1 MKIIGT
7 TQNGFILES
16 SETELANIAGY
27 FTKFSG
33 VAEQFKIGSEIAVNA
48 VFSKLEALASAKS
61 EMKAMEDK
69 LQAIAAELK
78 GLRQDGPIKNLAKAG
93 V

>member
-27 FTKFSG
+27 FSKFSG
-33 VAEQFKIGSEIAVNA
+33 VVEQFKIGSEITVSAVYQ
-48 VFSKLEALASAKS
+48 KLDALANAKTELKS
-61 EMKAMEDK
+61 MEDK
-69 LQAIAAELK
+69 LQAIAQELK
-78 GLRQDGPIKNLAKAG
+78 ALRQDGPIKNLVKAG